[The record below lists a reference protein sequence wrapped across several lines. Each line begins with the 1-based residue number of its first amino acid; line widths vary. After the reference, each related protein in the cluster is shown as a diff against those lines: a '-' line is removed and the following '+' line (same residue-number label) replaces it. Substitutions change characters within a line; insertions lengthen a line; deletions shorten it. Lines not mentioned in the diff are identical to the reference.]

1 MNGAT
6 NFLKNLLSTGCN
18 FAKECVSLKV
28 LTAYTA
34 LLFLTVVWGLTFPLV
49 QMALRDVSPALFL
62 TVRFLIAAAA
72 MLIVFRKQVIPA
84 NRRDLVKGI
93 VIGLFLWGGYIGQTT
108 GLQFTAASRAGF
120 LTGTLVPLTPLFAF
134 LLFGERFSLRLWISV
149 FIAFFGIFVM
159 SQPSI
164 GGFRLGDGLVLIGAA
179 CFALQIVYINRWSR
193 KESLIALAWI
203 QLVTSAFLSACSMP
217 FETIRFHPTFLVL
230 EALLITAIFA
240 SALAVWIQMTYQPR
254 LPAAAT
260 SVIFAMEPVFAGL
273 AAWLFLAEIP
283 PLPTL
288 IGAMLIIFGMIL
300 SSLKIERRGNT

>member
-1 MNGAT
+1 LT
-6 NFLKNLLSTGCN
+6 
-18 FAKECVSLKV
+18 V

-49 QMALRDVSPALFL
+49 QIALKDVSPALFL
-62 TVRFLIAAAA
+62 TLRFLIAAAA
-72 MLIVFRKQVIPA
+72 MLIVFLKRVFPA
-84 NRRDLVKGI
+84 NGRDLVKGI
-93 VIGLFLWGGYIGQTT
+93 VIGCFLWGGYISQTF
-108 GLQFTAASRAGF
+108 GLQLTAASRAGF

-134 LLFGERFSLRLWISV
+134 LLFGERFSLRLWMAV
-149 FIAFFGIFVM
+149 FIAFSGIFVM

-164 GGFRLGDGLVLIGAA
+164 GGFQLGDGLVLIGAA

-203 QLVTSAFLSACSMP
+203 QLVTSAVLSALAVP
-217 FETIRFHPTFLVL
+217 FGAIRFHPTLLVF

-240 SALAVWIQMTYQPR
+240 SALAVWVQMTYQPR

-273 AAWLFLAEIP
+273 AAWLFLAEVP

-288 IGAMLIIFGMIL
+288 IGAVLIISGMIL